1 MPAFSRAD
9 RHVRDGQYD
18 QQSPANML
26 AMDAIGPAPF
36 STHGATISQAPNK
49 YIDRPQRTGDFD
61 NARLLCQADTIR
73 AGDLRRESLAGC
85 TKDGK
90 PLPLTVVQHRNRR

>member
-1 MPAFSRAD
+1 MPALSRAD
-9 RHVRDGQYD
+9 RHARDGQYD
-18 QQSPANML
+18 QQSARQHA
-26 AMDAIGPAPF
+26 AMDAIEPAPF

-61 NARLLCQADTIR
+61 NARLLYHADTIR
-73 AGDLRRESLAGC
+73 AADLRRESLAGC

-90 PLPLTVVQHRNRR
+90 PLPLTVVQYRNRR